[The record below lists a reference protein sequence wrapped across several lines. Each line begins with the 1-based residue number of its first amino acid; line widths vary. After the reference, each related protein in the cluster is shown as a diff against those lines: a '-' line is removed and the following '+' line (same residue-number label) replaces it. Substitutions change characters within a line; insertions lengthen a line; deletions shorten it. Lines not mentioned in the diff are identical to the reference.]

1 MDPDTVGAGI
11 DPAAE
16 RELDAAVQALGI
28 RLRGLREDDRE
39 TALADMACDVRRAD
53 GGADP
58 LPCGDEVGAS
68 PCSRS
73 KTSSPSRRS

>member
-1 MDPDTVGAGI
+1 MDPHAVGAGI

-39 TALADMACDVRRAD
+39 TALADMACDVGRAN

-58 LPCGDEVGAS
+58 LACGDEVGAS
-68 PCSRS
+68 PLLQVEDEE
-73 KTSSPSRRS
+73 P